1 MNDFDTF
8 WHEAKAALRVA
19 LQWFFLAVPMG
30 LLCGF
35 LGTLFHLAV
44 EHATEL
50 RAAQPWLLFLLPV
63 AGLLITALYKVTKC
77 EGVGTNNVIR
87 AVQSG
92 EPVSIL
98 LVPAIFLGTVL
109 THLCG
114 GSAGREGAAL
124 QMGGSIGWNL
134 GTLLRLKD
142 HDRRTAT
149 ISGMTGRPV
158 ETCAAVLRL
167 AVDLQEPVKPT
178 ERLVGDLKAAGYRLY
193 VLSNMSREFIDFL
206 RRFPVYGLFDGEVV
220 SCEEHTVKPEPRIYE
235 ILLERYGLTPSETLF
250 IDDREMNIEAAA
262 ALGIHGFV
270 FDHRDPDA
278 ACDALR
284 RRLLQSDCI

>member
-1 MNDFDTF
+1 MKNIVFDLGGVVFGRDPRKWEPEFMEFFAFIHAEKMPEF
-8 WHEAKAALRVA
+8 WVDYDR
-19 LQWFFLAVPMG
+19 
-30 LLCGF
+30 
-35 LGTLFHLAV
+35 GTLTLDEVVRILSREKACDERV
-44 EHATEL
+44 
-50 RAAQPWLLFLLPV
+50 
-63 AGLLITALYKVTKC
+63 TARF
-77 EGVGTNNVIR
+77 IR
-87 AVQSG
+87 D
-92 EPVSIL
+92 
-98 LVPAIFLGTVL
+98 AI
-109 THLCG
+109 
-114 GSAGREGAAL
+114 
-124 QMGGSIGWNL
+124 
-134 GTLLRLKD
+134 
-142 HDRRTAT
+142 DRQEE
-149 ISGMTGRPV
+149 IV
-158 ETCAAVLRL
+158 ETRA
-167 AVDLQEPVKPT
+167 
-178 ERLVGDLKAAGYRLY
+178 LVGDLKRVGYKLY